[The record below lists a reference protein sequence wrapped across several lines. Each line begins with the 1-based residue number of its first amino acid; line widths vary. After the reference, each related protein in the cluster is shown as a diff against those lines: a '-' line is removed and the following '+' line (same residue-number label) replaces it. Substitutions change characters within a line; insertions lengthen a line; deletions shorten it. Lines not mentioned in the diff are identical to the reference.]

1 MYKEPP
7 LEKLQL
13 HTLKSMEFFS
23 FFLRKKSHQLHA
35 LLEPPRLLI
44 SEKPARTTVLCVTKY
59 FKNPQLHV
67 LLEPPRLF
75 DFGIS
80 SYLCTR
86 C

>member
-1 MYKEPP
+1 MKEA
-7 LEKLQL
+7 LR
-13 HTLKSMEFFS
+13 LKSLISMDFFL
-23 FFLRKKSHQLHA
+23 FFLRKKSQPLHA